1 MNIGEA
7 APAREGGVAAA
18 DQAPAEPTAEPTAEG
33 TAQAAPSSG
42 AAEEKPKTLLQALG
56 DQSNR
61 DVAQQFAA
69 FSGALAFLP
78 ILGLFASECLLRSMV
93 SDSNRRWM
101 YSAIVAVLLV
111 NLVLGAF
118 VVHCFL
124 EGFPDP
130 AAAEVAAAKGSK
142 GVSASEKDEV
152 KEDKKEK

>member
-1 MNIGEA
+1 
-7 APAREGGVAAA
+7 
-18 DQAPAEPTAEPTAEG
+18 
-33 TAQAAPSSG
+33 
-42 AAEEKPKTLLQALG
+42 
-56 DQSNR
+56 
-61 DVAQQFAA
+61 
-69 FSGALAFLP
+69 
-78 ILGLFASECLLRSMV
+78 
-93 SDSNRRWM
+93 M

-130 AAAEVAAAKGSK
+130 DPAAAEVVTAAKGSK